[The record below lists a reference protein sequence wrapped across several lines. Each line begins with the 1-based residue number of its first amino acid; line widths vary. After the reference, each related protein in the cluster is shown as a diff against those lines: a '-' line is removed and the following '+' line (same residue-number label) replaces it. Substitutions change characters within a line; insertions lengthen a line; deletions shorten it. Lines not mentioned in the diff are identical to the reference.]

1 MPAVTFDVK
10 EQVAIITLNREEKL
24 NAFNGEMCSQLQELL
39 NKCEADASVKALY
52 VTGSGRAFSAGQD
65 LEEVV
70 GMGNGALEK
79 ILSERLNPIVR
90 RIRNIPKPVV
100 AGVRGVAAGAGA
112 NIALACDIVL
122 ASESAVFIQAFSKI
136 GLIPDSGGTFFLPR
150 LIGWQ
155 RAAAVMMLG
164 DKVSAAE
171 AERWGM
177 VYKVFPDEKFHE
189 ESMRLAARLAAMPP
203 SALALTKAALNR
215 SAANNLEEQLKAEEE
230 LQVMAGR
237 SNDFAAAVKAFASR
251 KPKG

>member
-1 MPAVTFDVK
+1 MPAVTLEVK

-24 NAFNGEMCSQLQELL
+24 NALNGEMCMQLQDLL
-39 NKCEADASVKALY
+39 SKCEADALVKAVY
-52 VTGSGRAFSAGQD
+52 VTGAGRAFSAGQD
-65 LEEVV
+65 LEEAV
-70 GMGNGALEK
+70 GMGKGALEK

-90 RIRNIPKPVV
+90 RIRNLPKPVIAAV
-100 AGVRGVAAGAGA
+100 PGVAAGAGA

-136 GLIPDSGGTFFLPR
+136 ALIPDSGGTFFLPR

-177 VYKVFPDEKFHE
+177 VYKVFPDERFQE
-189 ESMRLAARLAAMPP
+189 ESMRLTARLAAMPA
-203 SALALTKAALNR
+203 SALALTKEALNR
-215 SAANNLEEQLKAEEE
+215 STVNNFEEQLKAEEE
-230 LQVMAGR
+230 LQVKAGS
-237 SNDFAAAVKAFASR
+237 SNDFAAAVKAFVG
-251 KPKG
+251 KKQKG